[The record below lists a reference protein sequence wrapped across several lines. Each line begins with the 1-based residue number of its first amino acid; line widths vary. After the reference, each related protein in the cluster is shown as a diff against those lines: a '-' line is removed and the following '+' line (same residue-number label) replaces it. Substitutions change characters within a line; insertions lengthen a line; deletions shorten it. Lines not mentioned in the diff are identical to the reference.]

1 MSDLHHLISAT
12 LIASNQLVKLSQAL
26 ALYQQSMDNTQTT
39 LQSHSLPT
47 PLQTTATCPA
57 TINNGGGPYQQQQQ
71 TLHLQATPVLTSGTQ
86 YGDSYSRQPVLSS
99 TLSLPDDTTTVPGGA
114 KRKRARK
121 NKDSAK
127 SGETQN
133 RENDCDINS
142 ELERLMHDILK

>member
-26 ALYQQSMDNTQTT
+26 ALYQQSMDNAQTT
-39 LQSHSLPT
+39 LQSHS
-47 PLQTTATCPA
+47 LQTTATCPA
-57 TINNGGGPYQQQQQ
+57 TINNGGGSYQQQQQ
-71 TLHLQATPVLTSGTQ
+71 TLHPQPTPLLTSGTQ

-99 TLSLPDDTTTVPGGA
+99 TLSLPDDTTAVPGGV

-121 NKDSAK
+121 SKDSAK
-127 SGETQN
+127 SGETLN